1 MMSPMV
7 TAAIRPRIV
16 NQHNYS
22 KVDKKT
28 TAATL
33 SPIPHPRAVAMAP
46 SIRHD
51 WTRAEVTA
59 LFALPFN
66 ELLHRAHSVHREHH
80 DPNAVQV
87 STLLSIKTGGC
98 PEDCAYCP
106 QAARYDTGVQAQ
118 KLMSVDAVVA
128 RAQAAKNAGASRFC
142 MGAAWRSPKDRDV
155 EKVAEIVRA
164 VKGLGLETCATLG
177 MLNGEQAQTLKN
189 AGLDY
194 YNHNLDTAPEF
205 YGEIIHTRQ
214 YQDRL
219 DTLEHVREAGLKTCC
234 GGIVGMGET
243 RDQRAGLLQTLANL
257 PEHPESVPINQLVQ
271 VEGTPLNGTEA
282 IDPFDFVRTIAV
294 ARVLMP
300 ASMVRLSAG
309 RQQMDD
315 AVQAL
320 CFFAGANSIFY
331 GEKLLT
337 TGNPDV
343 EHDRQLFKRLNL
355 HPLEVVEESDTV
367 HADIL
372 EAESGSCGS
381 GCGCGVAA

>member
-1 MMSPMV
+1 
-7 TAAIRPRIV
+7 
-16 NQHNYS
+16 
-22 KVDKKT
+22 
-28 TAATL
+28 
-33 SPIPHPRAVAMAP
+33 MAQP
-46 SIRHD
+46 IRHD
-51 WTRAEVTA
+51 WTRAEVAA

-66 ELLHRAHSVHREHH
+66 ELLYRAHGVHREHH

-118 KLMSVDAVVA
+118 KLMSVEAVLE
-128 RAQAAKNAGASRFC
+128 RAKAAKSAGASRFC

-155 EKVAEIVRA
+155 QKVAEIVRA

-177 MLNGEQAQTLKN
+177 MLNGEQASTLKQ
-189 AGLDY
+189 AGLDF

-271 VEGTPLNGTEA
+271 VEGTPLSGTDA

-294 ARVLMP
+294 ARILMP

-343 EHDRQLFKRLNL
+343 EHDRRLFERLNL
-355 HPLEVVEESDTV
+355 HALEVVETSGTV
-367 HADIL
+367 HADIV
-372 EAESGSCGS
+372 EHC
-381 GCGCGVAA
+381 AA

>member
-1 MMSPMV
+1 MPD
-7 TAAIRPRIV
+7 TA
-16 NQHNYS
+16 
-22 KVDKKT
+22 T
-28 TAATL
+28 
-33 SPIPHPRAVAMAP
+33 
-46 SIRHD
+46 RHD
-51 WTRAEVTA
+51 WTRAEVAA

-118 KLMSVDAVVA
+118 KLMSVEAVLE
-128 RAQAAKNAGASRFC
+128 RAQAAKDAGASRFC
-142 MGAAWRSPKDRDV
+142 MGAAWRGPKDRDV
-155 EKVAEIVRA
+155 LKVAEIVRA

-177 MLNGEQAQTLKN
+177 MLSGAQADTLKS

-205 YGEIIHTRQ
+205 YGEVIHTRQ

-219 DTLEHVREAGLKTCC
+219 DTLEHVRHAGMKTCC
-234 GGIVGMGET
+234 GGIVGMGES
-243 RDQRAGLLQTLANL
+243 RDQRAGLLQTLATL
-257 PEHPESVPINQLVQ
+257 PEHPQSVPINQLVQ
-271 VEGTPLNGTEA
+271 VEGTPLNGIEA
-282 IDPFDFVRTIAV
+282 LDPFEFVRTIAV
-294 ARVLMP
+294 ARLLMP

-343 EHDRQLFKRLNL
+343 EHDRALFRRLDL
-355 HPLEVVEESDTV
+355 HPLQVVEESSTV

-372 EAESGSCGS
+372 ETDAAGCGQ
-381 GCGCGVAA
+381 GCGCSAAA

>member
-1 MMSPMV
+1 M
-7 TAAIRPRIV
+7 TAPA
-16 NQHNYS
+16 
-22 KVDKKT
+22 
-28 TAATL
+28 L
-33 SPIPHPRAVAMAP
+33 
-46 SIRHD
+46 RHD
-51 WTRAEVTA
+51 WTREEVAA

-66 ELLHRAHSVHREHH
+66 ELLHRAHTVHRTHH
-80 DPNAVQV
+80 DENAVQV

-106 QAARYDTGVQAQ
+106 QAARYATGVQAE

-128 RAQAAKNAGASRFC
+128 RAQAAKAAGASRFC

-155 EKVAEIVRA
+155 AKVAEIVAA

-177 MLNGEQAQTLKN
+177 MLSGEQAATLKQ

-205 YGEIIHTRQ
+205 YGEIIHTRE

-219 DTLEHVREAGLKTCC
+219 DTLEHVREVGLKTCC
-234 GGIVGMGET
+234 GGIVGMGES
-243 RDQRAGLLQTLANL
+243 RSQRAGLLQTLANL
-257 PEHPESVPINQLVQ
+257 PEHPQSVPINQLVQ
-271 VEGTPLNGTEA
+271 VEGTPLHGTEA
-282 IDPFDFVRTIAV
+282 LDPFEFVRTIAV
-294 ARVLMP
+294 VRLLMP

-343 EHDRQLFKRLNL
+343 EADRALFRRLDL
-355 HPLEVVEESDTV
+355 HALEVVEESGTV

-372 EAESGSCGS
+372 EADTAGCGQ
-381 GCGCGVAA
+381 GCGCAA